1 MSGRH
6 GAVRDVA
13 VRLEVMSEA
22 SARWR
27 LDGAAWLDQALAT
40 WNRTNLPVRL
50 RRLPPGSRHAAP
62 VRVVIV
68 RRLPLDPAES
78 ANAYRAGVTHLR
90 HDDAGAIG
98 EALVMVAEE
107 TPGGAPYAV
116 SDQVATLLH
125 ELGHALGLPHAAEP
139 FALMSARAVVEGLT
153 PHDVALA
160 RSVYA
165 GAPCTAGAAV
175 TAARTR

>member
-1 MSGRH
+1 MSARH

-22 SARWR
+22 SASWR
-27 LDGAAWLDQALAT
+27 LDGAARLEQALGS
-40 WNRTNLPVRL
+40 WNRTGIPVRL
-50 RRLPPGSRHAAP
+50 RRLAPGSRVVAP

-68 RRLPLDPAES
+68 RRLPLDPSES
-78 ANAYRAGVTHLR
+78 VNAYRAGVTYLR
-90 HDDAGAIG
+90 YDDTGAID

-107 TPGGAPYAV
+107 TPSGTPYAT

-125 ELGHALGLPHAAEP
+125 ELGHALGLPHVAEP
-139 FALMSARAVVEGLT
+139 YAIMSARAVVEGLT

-160 RSVYA
+160 RTVYA
-165 GAPCTAGAAV
+165 GAPCAPGPAV